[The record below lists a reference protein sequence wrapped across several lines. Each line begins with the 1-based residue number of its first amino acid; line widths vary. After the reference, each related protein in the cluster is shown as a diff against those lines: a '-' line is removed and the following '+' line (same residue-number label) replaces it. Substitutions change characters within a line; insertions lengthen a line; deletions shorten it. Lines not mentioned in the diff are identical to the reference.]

1 MKYSKKLSL
10 ILIVIAIAALF
21 AGGSY
26 PANSANVRV
35 RLGGEKDEVRL
46 AVKGAHTIEAI
57 DSALI
62 LKKGANL
69 PEEKVIPAGSGIQ
82 IGKEIFKI
90 YPVQSRKTMGE
101 GLNGVYG
108 IRVIPKKD
116 AGISVDGKQFRGI
129 VDIIRTENMKLLVI
143 NHIDVEKYLY
153 GVLYHE
159 VPHYWPMETQKAQ
172 AVAART
178 FAMYRKTIMRDR
190 DYDVTSDIYS
200 QVYGGKGSEHGRARK
215 AVDLTRG
222 EVLIFDGKI
231 LPSYYHSICAGHT
244 ESSLSVFELDL
255 VPLKGVKCPYCRG
268 ARGENWKASFS
279 FRQME
284 KRLNDYGIPVK
295 EMSDIREGKRD
306 RSGRLETIKIKD
318 KEGEKEIKSYKFRLA
333 LDPNMIRSTNF
344 TIKIT
349 PKGVIFKGKGWGHG
363 VGMCQWGAFGMAK
376 KRARYKKILEF
387 YYPEA
392 KINEINRL

>member
-1 MKYSKKLSL
+1 MALKKQLSVISYQLSVLAFVALCFLFL
-10 ILIVIAIAALF
+10 IARTDA
-21 AGGSY
+21 
-26 PANSANVRV
+26 ANSTNVRV
-35 RLGGEKDEVRL
+35 RLSGEKDEVRL
-46 AVKGAHTIEAI
+46 AVKGAYTIEAI
-57 DSALI
+57 DSDLI

-69 PEEKVIPAGSGIQ
+69 SEEKVIPAGSGIQ
-82 IGKEIFKI
+82 LGEEIFKI
-90 YPVQSRKTMGE
+90 
-101 GLNGVYG
+101 YG

-129 VDIIRTENMKLLVI
+129 IDIIRTENMKLLVV

-178 FAMYRKTIMRDR
+178 FAMYRKTIMRDK

-215 AVDLTRG
+215 AVDLTKG

-244 ESSLSVFELDL
+244 ESSLSVFELEL
-255 VPLKGVKCPYCRG
+255 APLKGVKCPYCRG

-279 FRQME
+279 FKQME

-295 EMSDIREGKRD
+295 EMRDIRRGKRN

-318 KEGEKEIKSYKFRLA
+318 KEGEKEIKGYKFRLA

-392 KINEINRL
+392 KINEINGL